1 MNKREEKLK
10 RPSMT
15 SSTNAP
21 PLARLRKTTQ
31 TPPKQ
36 EKTPQVKKETPPKV
50 KQPHGMEYF
59 LNKTKVAHEKMVQY
73 AIGISEA
80 TVSSNSICAFEPII
94 SSYCTRRVFLDE
106 NFDVNGERIEPVR
119 EPSTKPEWK
128 RFWPKEGDST
138 FEFQRAKYDALKDTA
153 YRSIVQIMTE
163 EYNWEVIEI
172 ARKSVARFA
181 AFRFIHNRQWT
192 KDGKWT
198 NWARLHATNDPETT
212 EQTT

>member
-1 MNKREEKLK
+1 MTTQ

-15 SSTNAP
+15 NSTNAP
-21 PLARLRKTTQ
+21 PLARLRKTAE

-36 EKTPQVKKETPPKV
+36 EKTPQVKKDAQPKV

-59 LNKTKVAHEKMVQY
+59 LNKTTIAHGKMV
-73 AIGISEA
+73 AAAVDIAEKKP
-80 TVSSNSICAFEPII
+80 SSKSICDFEPIV

-138 FEFQRAKYDALKDTA
+138 FEIQRAKYDKLKA
-153 YRSIVQIMTE
+153 AAFGSICAIVSEQH
-163 EYNWEVIEI
+163 NWEFIEI
-172 ARKSVARFA
+172 AHKAVARFA
-181 AFRFIHNRQWT
+181 AFRFIFKRQWT
-192 KDGKWT
+192 NKGE
-198 NWARLHATNDPETT
+198 WANFEKRSWKRTETT